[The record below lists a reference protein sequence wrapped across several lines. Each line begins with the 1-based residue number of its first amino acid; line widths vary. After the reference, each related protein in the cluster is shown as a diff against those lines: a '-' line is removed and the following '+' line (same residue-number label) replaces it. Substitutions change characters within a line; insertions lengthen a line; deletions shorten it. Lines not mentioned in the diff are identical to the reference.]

1 MLRRGATT
9 LLLLAVLL
17 IGLKPM
23 ADLAVAAAASLQH
36 PCCADCDQPAM
47 PDGTACGPVGS
58 CVAAPP
64 YTPTPLVW
72 SAVAFDI
79 APSQPLLSET
89 GAALADTTAPFRPPR
104 TFLIA

>member
-1 MLRRGATT
+1 MARHLSRA
-9 LLLLAVLL
+9 LLIVAVLL

-23 ADLAVAAAASLQH
+23 ADLAVAAAASLEQ

-47 PDGTACGPVGS
+47 PDGTACGTVGG
-58 CVAAPP
+58 CVATPP
-64 YTPTPLVW
+64 FTPTLLVW
-72 SAVAFDI
+72 SAVAFDP

-89 GAALADTTAPFRPPR
+89 GAALASTTAPFRPPR